1 MPWFNGHIKRLF
13 LEENTVSKGIPLQL
27 CDVFIQELNK
37 VDADSISYTALASL
51 LSPFLHALGTCRNR
65 TLRERI
71 VEKVFDPLLE
81 NNVTPDNKESDG
93 ETDDSSSEVNYDP
106 KLGKYVDGGKLP
118 PKTQKEI

>member
-1 MPWFNGHIKRLF
+1 MIWFNGHIKRLF
-13 LEENTVSKGIPLQL
+13 QEENTVSKGIPLQL

-37 VDADSISYTALASL
+37 VDAESISYTALASL
-51 LSPFLHALGTCRNR
+51 LSPFLHALGNCRNR

-71 VEKVFDPLLE
+71 VEKVFEPLLE
-81 NNVTPDNKESDG
+81 NNVTPENKESDG

>member
-1 MPWFNGHIKRLF
+1 M
-13 LEENTVSKGIPLQL
+13 
-27 CDVFIQELNK
+27 
-37 VDADSISYTALASL
+37 
-51 LSPFLHALGTCRNR
+51 SPFLHALGNCRNR

-71 VEKVFDPLLE
+71 VEKVFEPLLE